1 MASTIP
7 VPITFSLPEGWHS
20 APPDEVGA
28 PDAAFVALRPPASNG
43 FTPNITLSGE
53 LRGNDIPLT
62 QVADEVVA
70 RLEGSVGTVQLG
82 RRKEV
87 GSDESPGLT
96 QAVRMPITL
105 QGTKQDVVQFQ
116 VFITMRDT
124 QDTSRKVVLHAV
136 LSSTPDRF
144 EGVISEFQTFLST
157 IKPDQSPSA

>member
-7 VPITFSLPEGWHS
+7 VPIQFSLPEGWQS
-20 APPDEVGA
+20 APPDEVNA

-53 LRGNDIPLT
+53 LRGDDVPLT
-62 QVADEVVA
+62 QVADEVIA
-70 RLEGSVGTVQLG
+70 RLESSVGSVQLG

-87 GSDESPGLT
+87 GSDDSPGLT

-105 QGTKQDVVQFQ
+105 EGRKQDVVQFQ

-124 QDTSRKVVLHAV
+124 SDPSRKVVLHAV

-144 EGVISEFQTFLST
+144 EAVISEFQTFLST
-157 IKPDQSPSA
+157 IKPDQAA

>member
-7 VPITFSLPEGWHS
+7 VPIQFSLPEGWQS
-20 APPDEVGA
+20 APPDEVNA

-53 LRGNDIPLT
+53 LRGDDVPLT
-62 QVADEVVA
+62 QVADEVIA
-70 RLEGSVGTVQLG
+70 RLESSVGTVQLG

-87 GSDESPGLT
+87 GSDDSPGLT
-96 QAVRMPITL
+96 QALRMPITL
-105 QGTKQDVVQFQ
+105 EGRKQDVVQFQ

-124 QDTSRKVVLHAV
+124 SDPSRKVVLHAV

-144 EGVISEFQTFLST
+144 EAVISEFQTFLST
-157 IKPDQSPSA
+157 IKPDQAA

>member
-7 VPITFSLPEGWHS
+7 VPIQFSLPEGWRS

-53 LRGNDIPLT
+53 LRGDDVPLT

-70 RLEGSVGTVQLG
+70 RLESSVGSVQLG
-82 RRKEV
+82 RRNEV
-87 GSDESPGLT
+87 GSDDSPGLT
-96 QAVRMPITL
+96 QAVRLPITL
-105 QGTKQDVVQFQ
+105 EGRKQDVVQFQ

-124 QDTSRKVVLHAV
+124 SDPSRKVVLHAV

-144 EGVISEFQTFLST
+144 EAVISEFQTFLAT
-157 IKPDQSPSA
+157 IKPDQAA

>member
-7 VPITFSLPEGWHS
+7 VPIQFSLPEGWQS

-53 LRGNDIPLT
+53 LHGDDVPLT
-62 QVADEVVA
+62 QVADEVIA
-70 RLEGSVGTVQLG
+70 RLESSVGSVQLG

-87 GSDESPGLT
+87 GSDDSPGLT

-105 QGTKQDVVQFQ
+105 EGRKQDVVQFQ

-124 QDTSRKVVLHAV
+124 SDPSRKVVLHAV

-144 EGVISEFQTFLST
+144 EAVISEFQTFLST
-157 IKPDQSPSA
+157 IKPDQAA

>member
-7 VPITFSLPEGWHS
+7 VPIQFSLPEGWQS

-53 LRGNDIPLT
+53 LRGDDVPLA
-62 QVADEVVA
+62 QVADEVIA
-70 RLEGSVGTVQLG
+70 RLESSVGTVQLG

-87 GSDESPGLT
+87 GSDDSPGLT

-105 QGTKQDVVQFQ
+105 EGRKQDVVQFQ

-124 QDTSRKVVLHAV
+124 SDASRKVVLHAV

-144 EGVISEFQTFLST
+144 EAVIGEFQTFLST
-157 IKPDQSPSA
+157 IKPDQAV